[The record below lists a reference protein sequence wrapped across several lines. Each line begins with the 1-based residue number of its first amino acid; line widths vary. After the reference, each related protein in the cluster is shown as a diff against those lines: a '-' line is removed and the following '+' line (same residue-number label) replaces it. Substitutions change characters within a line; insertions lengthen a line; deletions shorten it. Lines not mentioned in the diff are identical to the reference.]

1 MFEQKGNETS
11 KLISFGLASKIFTFE
26 QSARPSK
33 YALMAVNIDERK
45 KTFYFFYL
53 PFAAQA
59 WKRLGFQPIVLLVS
73 TEQGDLNNFNNQN
86 GPALKTIKYLKKLG
100 ATVKLIKSQK
110 YYGLMT
116 SMICRLFV
124 GALDFLDE
132 EDYVVTS
139 DSDLMPI
146 RSQYYEIKDM
156 EAITAWNSECCG
168 NFMHKNRSYKMYPM
182 GHIGMKKKHWKGVM
196 NLTSDAEIQTKTI
209 IDLLEAFFSSNHVK
223 KDNEI
228 KRGDATWNADQ
239 IILSQKINIY
249 SSDLNRTKIVQKPYQ
264 GIRLDR
270 SQSLTTLMNLVDN
283 KFSKLTDF
291 HAFHSNFL
299 KRWIVTSKLLT
310 KMFNNET
317 LEILFSYH
325 TEFKNGL

>member
-1 MFEQKGNETS
+1 MKIIFVSLISVTLLSIFVFVFFLGNGTS

-33 YALMAVNIDERK
+33 YTLMAVNIDERI

-124 GALDFLDE
+124 G
-132 EDYVVTS
+132 
-139 DSDLMPI
+139 
-146 RSQYYEIKDM
+146 
-156 EAITAWNSECCG
+156 
-168 NFMHKNRSYKMYPM
+168 
-182 GHIGMKKKHWKGVM
+182 VM

-239 IILSQKINIY
+239 IILSQKISIY
-249 SSDLNRTKIVQKPYQ
+249 SSDLNRTKIFQKPYQ

-270 SQSLTTLMNLVDN
+270 SQGLTTLMDLVDN
-283 KFSKLTDF
+283 KFSQLTDF
-291 HAFHSNFL
+291 HAFHSIFL
-299 KRWIVTSKLLT
+299 ERWIVTICEYFLDPNSKICRPSLDENIWPYFKKKLIQ
-310 KMFNNET
+310 FNSFVFVSSVDFLISINN
-317 LEILFSYH
+317 I
-325 TEFKNGL
+325 